1 MEAEKISVSSYTLLQ
16 SISRSN
22 TTKKWIFLGPLDI
35 LEDTSFKFRI
45 VNQNY
50 LRTKINLN
58 LSISESGLES
68 RCLALIIHWRKLNYP
83 KSVQL
88 SLTYILVVN
97 IQLLERV
104 DCDKNIT
111 DIGL

>member
-50 LRTKINLN
+50 LRTKISLN
-58 LSISESGLES
+58 LSISESGGTLLRGS
-68 RCLALIIHWRKLNYP
+68 KAGVSLKLF
-83 KSVQL
+83 
-88 SLTYILVVN
+88 TGVN
-97 IQLLERV
+97 
-104 DCDKNIT
+104 
-111 DIGL
+111 